1 MSAHSVP
8 QQLRVALER
17 LHAALEDLESAL
29 LAFEGALE
37 GEAPGHLRQRRG
49 ASDLLSIQ
57 EVCQELDMG
66 KSWVYQKLKSGEIPS
81 IRLGRLIKVRRTDLE
96 EYLNSHRY
104 TPLEESASP

>member
-8 QQLRVALER
+8 QHLREALER

-37 GEAPGHLRQRRG
+37 GEATGHLRQRG

-81 IRLGRLIKVRRTDLE
+81 IRLGRLIKVRRADLE